1 MSSHM
6 MRKSASLRA
15 SQYAADYLNPQ
26 GMAGDALLRA
36 DVRLFE
42 KDDFD
47 AEGYVQQKCQSYSE
61 KV

>member
-6 MRKSASLRA
+6 MRKAPSLRT
-15 SQYAADYLNPQ
+15 SQYAAEFLNPQ
-26 GMAGDALLRA
+26 SMSGDGLLRA

-47 AEGYVQQKCQSYSE
+47 AEGYVQQKCQSFSE